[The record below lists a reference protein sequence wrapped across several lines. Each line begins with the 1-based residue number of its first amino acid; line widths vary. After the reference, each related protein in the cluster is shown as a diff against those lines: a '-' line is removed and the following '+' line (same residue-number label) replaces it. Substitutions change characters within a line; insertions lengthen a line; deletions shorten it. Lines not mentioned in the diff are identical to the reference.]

1 MKKFMSRA
9 LVGAAAA
16 GMVFAPIAAQANTR
30 AGDSAPV
37 YATNVA
43 QPGMARE
50 IDGENVRGAG
60 NTLLLLLALGAAG
73 LGIYTLL
80 DSNNAASPGT

>member
-30 AGDSAPV
+30 AAESTPV
-37 YATNVA
+37 YSTSVA
-43 QPGMARE
+43 QPGMARKA
-50 IDGENVRGAG
+50 DGEKLRGGSA
-60 NTLLLLLALGAAG
+60 LLLILALGAAG
-73 LGIYTLL
+73 FGIYTLV
-80 DSNNAASPGT
+80 DSSDPASPGT

>member
-1 MKKFMSRA
+1 MKKFMARA

-30 AGDSAPV
+30 AADNAPV
-37 YATNVA
+37 YSVSVA

-50 IDGENVRGAG
+50 AEGENVRGG
-60 NTLLLLLALGAAG
+60 SVILLLLALAAAG
-73 LGIYTLL
+73 VGIYTLV
-80 DSNNAASPGT
+80 DSDNPASPGT